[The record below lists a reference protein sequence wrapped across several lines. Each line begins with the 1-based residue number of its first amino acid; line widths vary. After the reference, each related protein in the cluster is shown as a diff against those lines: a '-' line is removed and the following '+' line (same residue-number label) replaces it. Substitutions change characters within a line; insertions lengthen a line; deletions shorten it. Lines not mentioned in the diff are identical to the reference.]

1 MRRIL
6 VVDDEPQI
14 RRALTLNLSARA
26 FQVSEAGTG
35 AAALAAVKVDDPDI
49 VLLDLG
55 LPDMDGV
62 MVLETLR
69 EWSDVAVVVLT
80 VRDDEQS
87 KARAFD
93 AGADDYVTK
102 PFDMTEL
109 VERISAVLRRK
120 SRK

>member
-1 MRRIL
+1 M
-6 VVDDEPQI
+6 VDDEPQI

-26 FQVSEAGTG
+26 FEVSEASTG
-35 AAALAAVKVDDPDI
+35 AAALAAVKVVEPDM

-62 MVLETLR
+62 LVLEALR

-102 PFDMTEL
+102 PFDMAEL

-120 SRK
+120 SPKL